1 MLQRS
6 SPIIA
11 GFLAAK
17 VLGMHL
23 FEIERLRQPTNVNG
37 EKTRINQTAIT
48 KLMASAIWLLITH
61 LAIH

>member
-1 MLQRS
+1 
-6 SPIIA
+6 
-11 GFLAAK
+11 
-17 VLGMHL
+17 MHL